1 MAAPPLASGNTTTAN
16 VDTGDRLTFTLFL
29 ALAVH
34 ALLIL
39 GITFG
44 DDLFSKPAP
53 TLEITLAT
61 HSDTREPEKADFLAQ
76 HNQQASGTADKA
88 KQMTTDQPSVFNDS
102 TVRELNPQPMVKKS
116 DPIPPSEQT
125 QVTTV
130 SKSQFKVQQSPETI
144 SEPQERKEGRDAA
157 DSSLS
162 SEIASL
168 RAKLDKQRQAIAK
181 RPRVRRLT
189 SVATKASVDA
199 EYMNKWINR
208 VVFVGNRNFPQE
220 ALARKIFGSLRLAT
234 TLKPNGTIHSVEIL
248 HSSGFAVLDNA
259 ALQIVHLASPFPP
272 FPPEIRKDTDQL
284 EIIRTWNFEI
294 SGLSTN

>member
-1 MAAPPLASGNTTTAN
+1 MATPTLTSSDI
-16 VDTGDRLTFTLFL
+16 DTGDRLTFTLFL
-29 ALAVH
+29 AIAVH

-44 DDLFSKPAP
+44 DSLFNKAAP
-53 TLEITLAT
+53 TLEITLAS
-61 HSDTREPEKADFLAQ
+61 HNDRQQPDKADFLAQ
-76 HNQQASGTADKA
+76 HNQTASGTSEKA
-88 KQMTTDQPSVFNDS
+88 QQLTTDQISEFSDPNI
-102 TVRELNPQPMVKKS
+102 RKLNPQPMVKAS
-116 DPIPPSEQT
+116 TPTP
-125 QVTTV
+125 
-130 SKSQFKVQQSPETI
+130 QSPKTLITTQGQSRHKVAKQTVEERPPT
-144 SEPQERKEGRDAA
+144 EERQEGKDPE
-157 DSSLS
+157 DSQLS

-199 EYMNKWINR
+199 EYMNKWINK
-208 VVFVGNRNFPQE
+208 VVFVGNRNFPKE
-220 ALARKIFGSLRLAT
+220 ALSQKIFGSLRLAT

-248 HSSGFAVLDNA
+248 QSSGHSILDNA